1 MCYILDMVERFRG
14 HLEGPQ
20 FKWDGLWSGK
30 ERVQMRES
38 LKQFIRQDPE
48 LSEYLN
54 QINFNEIR
62 RILSER
68 LRKSTGGKAKEAHIV
83 PKESVI
89 FSDGQGVRKVGF
101 SEDNAMTYA
110 PEVELIL
117 VNLDNIH
124 AVMQSVNFPRPLV
137 FLYYLSHEQG
147 HAASSHHFSSMR
159 KGRVG
164 QIGLEQVYA
173 REGKGKPVNF
183 FHLLSEGVNDKMARE
198 NVATYLRS
206 NPMSGITNAD
216 VEDLLNI
223 YSSRRQKLAILTPAH
238 LVEALVANLAKSQN
252 IDPKVVWESLIHAQ
266 MNGLDL
272 LHPENQ
278 KMLESEIGEGF
289 LDKIAHADEADIME
303 ALKKYRLTEHFDV
316 YIRAVNRALR
326 RSVG

>member
-1 MCYILDMVERFRG
+1 MADRFRG
-14 HLEGPQ
+14 PLQGPQ
-20 FKWDGLWSGK
+20 FKWDGLQSRK
-30 ERVQMRES
+30 ERAQIRES

-54 QINFNEIR
+54 QINFDEIR

-83 PKESVI
+83 PKESII
-89 FSDGQGVRKVGF
+89 FSGGQGVRNVGF
-101 SEDNAMTYA
+101 SEIDAMTYA

-117 VNLDNIH
+117 VNLDTIH

-147 HAASSHHFSSMR
+147 HAASSHYFSSMR

-173 REGKGKPVNF
+173 REGKGKPVSF
-183 FHLLSEGVNDKMARE
+183 FKLLSEGVNDKMARE
-198 NVATYLRS
+198 NVAAYLRS

-216 VEDLLNI
+216 VEDFLNV

-238 LVEALVANLAKSQN
+238 LIEALVANLAKSQN
-252 IDPKVVWESLIHAQ
+252 IDPKVVWESLMHAQ

-278 KMLESEIGEGF
+278 KMIESEIGEGF
-289 LDKIAHADEADIME
+289 LDKIAHADEADIMQ
-303 ALKKYRLTEHFDV
+303 ALKKYHLTEYFDV
-316 YIRAVNRALR
+316 YVKAVNRTLHKN
-326 RSVG
+326 VE